1 MQKWNCQVSESV
13 RSGGPTGGCCSLFLK
28 HMTVSN
34 QVEQSSNEVAIW
46 PWFLKERNEHSTQIV
61 YQYINRIIFLNVGML
76 TRVLA
81 WTQTFTLLLEIGKL
95 TWNMT
100 EKTREPRLFA
110 FLYPTSN
117 LLLDPKWTQNYWNWF
132 HKERD
137 SSLAAFRNCSD
148 QPARGVPMPCMNRSW
163 HVCWICPGFITN
175 QSIIF
180 YHGHVNTHTHIPMNF
195 ISTCYRY
202 YRWYRCSHMV
212 LLGGWSNFHFR
223 QTLFTQ
229 FTSTTTDLPPGLLS
243 NSSSYRCRSEV
254 LGFPL
259 NSWLI
264 AISYRF
270 P

>member
-1 MQKWNCQVSESV
+1 MAVVPK
-13 RSGGPTGGCCSLFLK
+13 R
-28 HMTVSN
+28 
-34 QVEQSSNEVAIW
+34 
-46 PWFLKERNEHSTQIV
+46 KERTLNTNCISI
-61 YQYINRIIFLNVGML
+61 YQQNYFFECWNVD
-76 TRVLA
+76 RVLA

-180 YHGHVNTHTHIPMNF
+180 YHGHVNTHTH
-195 ISTCYRY
+195 SDE
-202 YRWYRCSHMV
+202 
-212 LLGGWSNFHFR
+212 FH
-223 QTLFTQ
+223 LYM
-229 FTSTTTDLPPGLLS
+229 L
-243 NSSSYRCRSEV
+243 
-254 LGFPL
+254 
-259 NSWLI
+259 
-264 AISYRF
+264 
-270 P
+270 

>member
-132 HKERD
+132 HKERN
-137 SSLAAFRNCSD
+137 SSL
-148 QPARGVPMPCMNRSW
+148 
-163 HVCWICPGFITN
+163 
-175 QSIIF
+175 
-180 YHGHVNTHTHIPMNF
+180 
-195 ISTCYRY
+195 
-202 YRWYRCSHMV
+202 
-212 LLGGWSNFHFR
+212 
-223 QTLFTQ
+223 LFGP
-229 FTSTTTDLPPGLLS
+229 TST
-243 NSSSYRCRSEV
+243 
-254 LGFPL
+254 GFSKAL
-259 NSWLI
+259 HE
-264 AISYRF
+264 
-270 P
+270 

>member
-46 PWFLKERNEHSTQIV
+46 PWLLKERNEHSTQIV

-100 EKTREPRLFA
+100 EKQENPGYSLSFIPHLTC
-110 FLYPTSN
+110 
-117 LLLDPKWTQNYWNWF
+117 YWILNELKTIGIDF
-132 HKERD
+132 TKKGIQVC
-137 SSLAAFRNCSD
+137 CSD
-148 QPARGVPMPCMNRSW
+148 QPARDFPRPCMNRSW

-180 YHGHVNTHTHIPMNF
+180 YHGHVNTHTH
-195 ISTCYRY
+195 SDE
-202 YRWYRCSHMV
+202 
-212 LLGGWSNFHFR
+212 FH
-223 QTLFTQ
+223 LYM
-229 FTSTTTDLPPGLLS
+229 L
-243 NSSSYRCRSEV
+243 
-254 LGFPL
+254 
-259 NSWLI
+259 
-264 AISYRF
+264 
-270 P
+270 

>member
-1 MQKWNCQVSESV
+1 MHGTAILTLSQIMVHANLWNAETAWNCQVSESV

-28 HMTVSN
+28 YMTVSN

-61 YQYINRIIFLNVGML
+61 YQYINRIIFMNVGML

-110 FLYPTSN
+110 FLYPTSY

-137 SSLAAFRNCSD
+137 SSL
-148 QPARGVPMPCMNRSW
+148 
-163 HVCWICPGFITN
+163 
-175 QSIIF
+175 
-180 YHGHVNTHTHIPMNF
+180 
-195 ISTCYRY
+195 
-202 YRWYRCSHMV
+202 
-212 LLGGWSNFHFR
+212 
-223 QTLFTQ
+223 LFGP
-229 FTSTTTDLPPGLLS
+229 TSTG
-243 NSSSYRCRSEV
+243 RSKALHE
-254 LGFPL
+254 
-259 NSWLI
+259 
-264 AISYRF
+264 
-270 P
+270 